1 MDTLWDA
8 FFTGRAREIEQHMIL
23 NPGDWSVEH
32 LFEQI
37 GALSCSRDRL
47 ARLIEAALHP
57 LGRRGPKQ
65 AALAEEINAVLRR
78 DGYELALAGEE
89 SGYPIF
95 RLRSLARGVA
105 GAPKNLIF
113 ASDGPKPEIGFSDA
127 INNDIVILSNAAS
140 CLVYDRPIRR
150 DGLLWSELVDWW
162 RERGTQPSP
171 DLARALGLRL
181 RAALASDAER
191 CLFDTYFRLY

>member
-37 GALSCSRDRL
+37 GALSCSRDRF

-95 RLRSLARGVA
+95 DTGGEFA
-105 GAPKNLIF
+105 GCYA
-113 ASDGPKPEIGFSDA
+113 A
-127 INNDIVILSNAAS
+127 ITAT
-140 CLVYDRPIRR
+140 
-150 DGLLWSELVDWW
+150 G
-162 RERGTQPSP
+162 
-171 DLARALGLRL
+171 L
-181 RAALASDAER
+181 RAANREQRVGALPRPAHHSPSRMRLMATAVTMCCRWVLAR
-191 CLFDTYFRLY
+191 PR